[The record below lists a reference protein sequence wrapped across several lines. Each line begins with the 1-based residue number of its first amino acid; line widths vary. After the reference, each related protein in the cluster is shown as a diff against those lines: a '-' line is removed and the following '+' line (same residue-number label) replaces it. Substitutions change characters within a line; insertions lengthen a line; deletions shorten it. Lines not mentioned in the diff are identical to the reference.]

1 MGKMI
6 YPHVSVDCV
15 ILGIQEGK
23 LSVLLIERRS
33 QEGELLGY
41 KLPGNMIYENEDL
54 DEAANRVLADAT
66 GLRHVT
72 LKQFR
77 SFGSLTRTQNKE
89 NLEWLQTKYN
99 VKFSRIVTIAYL
111 ALAKSSR
118 KMASEVLATTRWF
131 PANKVPQMPFDHNLI
146 LQEAIKE
153 IRAWVE
159 REPAI
164 IFEYLPV
171 KFTEYQLRQ
180 AYEVIYDKKMDVR
193 NFHKKMIPL
202 EYVVLTDEI
211 QAGVAHR
218 AARYY
223 RFDKVKYNRQRS
235 KLNKN

>member
-1 MGKMI
+1 MI
-6 YPHVSVDCV
+6 YPHLSVDCV
-15 ILGIQEGK
+15 ILGIQEGE

-54 DEAANRVLADAT
+54 DEAANRVLTDAT
-66 GLRHVT
+66 GLKNVI

-77 SFGSLTRTQNKE
+77 SFGSLTRTQNRE
-89 NLEWLQTKYN
+89 NLEWLQKKYN

-111 ALAKSSR
+111 ALAKNSR
-118 KMASEVLATTRWF
+118 KIASEALGTTRWF
-131 PANKVPQMPFDHNLI
+131 PANQVPQMPFDHNLI

-153 IRAWVE
+153 IRTWVE

-180 AYEVIYDKKMDVR
+180 TYEVIYNKKMDVR
-193 NFHKKMIPL
+193 NFHKKMLSL
-202 EYVVLTDEI
+202 EYVVLTDEV
-211 QAGVAHR
+211 QLGVAHR

>member
-6 YPHVSVDCV
+6 YPHLSVDCV
-15 ILGIQEGK
+15 ILGIQEGE

-54 DEAANRVLADAT
+54 DEAANRVLTDAT
-66 GLRHVT
+66 GLKNVM

-89 NLEWLQTKYN
+89 NLEWLQKKYN

-111 ALAKSSR
+111 ALAKNSR
-118 KMASEVLATTRWF
+118 KIASEALGTTRWF
-131 PANKVPQMPFDHNLI
+131 PANQVPEMPFDHNLI

-153 IRAWVE
+153 IRTWLE
-159 REPAI
+159 KEPAI

-171 KFTEYQLRQ
+171 KFTEFQLRQ
-180 AYEVIYDKKMDVR
+180 TYEVIYNKTMDVR
-193 NFHKKMIPL
+193 NFHKKMLSL
-202 EYVVLTDEI
+202 EYVVLTDEV

>member
-1 MGKMI
+1 
-6 YPHVSVDCV
+6 
-15 ILGIQEGK
+15 
-23 LSVLLIERRS
+23 
-33 QEGELLGY
+33 
-41 KLPGNMIYENEDL
+41 MIYENEDL
-54 DEAANRVLADAT
+54 DEAANRVLTDAT
-66 GLRHVT
+66 GLKNVI

-77 SFGSLTRTQNKE
+77 SFGSLTRTQNRE
-89 NLEWLQTKYN
+89 NLEWLQKKYN

-111 ALAKSSR
+111 ALAKNSR
-118 KMASEVLATTRWF
+118 KIASEALGTTRWF
-131 PANKVPQMPFDHNLI
+131 PANQVPQMPFDHNLI

-153 IRAWVE
+153 IRTWVE

-180 AYEVIYDKKMDVR
+180 TYEVIYNKKMDVR
-193 NFHKKMIPL
+193 NFHKKMLSL
-202 EYVVLTDEI
+202 EYVVLTDEV
-211 QAGVAHR
+211 QLGVAHR